1 MPALPSN
8 AALISIDVQQAF
20 DDPAWGQRNNP
31 DAERHI
37 AALLAAWRDSRR
49 PVFHIQHRSA
59 SVSGRFQ
66 PGTPGYAH
74 KLEAAPLP
82 GEPVI
87 VKSVN
92 SAFIGTDLEDR
103 LRAAGID
110 TLVIVG
116 LTTDH
121 CVSTTT
127 RMAGNLGFATYIVAD
142 ATATFE
148 RTGPDGRHFS
158 AELMH
163 DAALA
168 SLHGE
173 FATAVETETLMGR
186 LEAIPKETS
195 EGQKA

>member
-1 MPALPSN
+1 MQILPFN
-8 AALISIDVQQAF
+8 TALISIDVQQAF
-20 DDPAWGQRNNP
+20 DDPCWGRRNNP

-37 AALLAAWRDSRR
+37 AALLAAWRAGGR
-49 PVFHIQHRSA
+49 PVFHVQHHSM
-59 SVSGRFQ
+59 SPGGRFR
-66 PGTPGYAH
+66 PGRPGFAH
-74 KLEAAPLP
+74 KLDAAPLA

-87 VKSVN
+87 VKTVN
-92 SAFIGTDLEDR
+92 SAFIGTDLELR

-127 RMAGNLGFATYIVAD
+127 RMAGNLGFMTWIVAD
-142 ATATFE
+142 ATACFE
-148 RTGPDGRHFS
+148 RVGPDGRCFS

-173 FATAVETETLMGR
+173 FATVVWTETLLGA
-186 LEAIPKETS
+186 LKPIPKDTV
-195 EGQKA
+195 AA

>member
-1 MPALPSN
+1 MQALPSN
-8 AALISIDVQQAF
+8 AALISIDVQQGF
-20 DDPAWGQRNNP
+20 DDPSWGRRNNP
-31 DAERHI
+31 DAERRI
-37 AALLAAWRDSRR
+37 AALLAAWRAGSR
-49 PVFHIQHRSA
+49 PVFHVQHHST
-59 SVSGRFQ
+59 SPGGRFR
-66 PGTPGYAH
+66 PGTPGFAH
-74 KLEAAPLP
+74 KPEAAPLA

-87 VKSVN
+87 AKTVN
-92 SAFIGTDLEDR
+92 SAFIGTDLELR

-127 RMAGNLGFATYIVAD
+127 RMAGNLGFTAWIVAD
-142 ATATFE
+142 ATACFE
-148 RTGPDGRHFS
+148 RIGPDGRRFS

-173 FATAVETETLMGR
+173 FATVVWTKALLDTLK
-186 LEAIPKETS
+186 AIPKETV
-195 EGQKA
+195 EAYGA